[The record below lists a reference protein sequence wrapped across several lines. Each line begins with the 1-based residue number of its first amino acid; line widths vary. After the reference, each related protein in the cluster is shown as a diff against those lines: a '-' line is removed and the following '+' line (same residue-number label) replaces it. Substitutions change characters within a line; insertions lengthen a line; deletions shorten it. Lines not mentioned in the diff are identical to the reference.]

1 MWYLIAFAAGVVAGF
16 IIGVLIGRKNPK
28 EADKLA
34 ELAKKAG
41 DKLT

>member
-1 MWYLIAFAAGVVAGF
+1 MWNLISLVVGLAVGF
-16 IIGVLIGRKNPK
+16 VVGMLVGRKNPK

-34 ELAKKAG
+34 NLAEKAK